1 MSTPHNFAL
10 TLVSSNVPLAASH
23 IAMTTRYL
31 ESEGIF
37 TTDQPEWLAPHKAA
51 DIGIAQCLTIAQ
63 IKNLRQIHN
72 EHRIDVFCT
81 SLENRK
87 KRLLLADMDSTI
99 VTTETLDE
107 LAAEAGIKDKIATI
121 TERAMRGEL
130 DFHAALRER
139 VSLIKGLS
147 IDALKRTL
155 DDTVISDGA
164 QSTLKTLTKHYV
176 FCVLVSGGFTYFTG
190 AIADQLG
197 FNAHHGNVLNI
208 ADDKLTGDVQEPIL
222 DKESKLSFLK
232 LYCEELNLDLTDA
245 VTIGDGANDLPMLE
259 AAGLG
264 IGYHPKP
271 ILEDTLLNCIRHT
284 DLTSLLYCQG
294 YKYAEIV

>member
-1 MSTPHNFAL
+1 MNFAL
-10 TLVSSNVPLAASH
+10 TLVASNVPLSAAHLS
-23 IAMTTRYL
+23 ITQRYL
-31 ESEGIF
+31 ESEGILF
-37 TTDQPEWLAPHKAA
+37 GDQPEWLVEHKAA
-51 DIGIAQCLTIAQ
+51 DIIISQSVTMDQ
-63 IKNLRQIHN
+63 MKMMREIHN

-81 SLENRK
+81 SSENRK

-107 LAAEAGIKDKIATI
+107 LAAEAGIKDKIAKI

-139 VSLIKGLS
+139 VGLIKGLS
-147 IDALKRTL
+147 TDALARTL
-155 DDTVISDGA
+155 DDTVISEGA
-164 QSTLKTLTKHYV
+164 ETTIQTLRKHDV
-176 FCVLVSGGFTYFTG
+176 FCALVSGGFTYFTN
-190 AIADQLG
+190 AVAKQLG
-197 FNAHHGNVLNI
+197 FNAHHGNVLEIEND
-208 ADDKLTGDVQEPIL
+208 ALTGHVQDPIL

-232 LYCEELNLDLTDA
+232 LYCEELSLDLDDT

-294 YKYAEIV
+294 YKQSEIAK